1 MSDYPGSSASFPPNV
16 RIPDG
21 GNRRNSTVFAAG
33 FEDLS
38 NRTKYLQERI
48 PGAGS
53 LHRRYVDVVSGYS
66 VATGSVWNK
75 GTGSGDVAY
84 WTQSQLSNNRLVFE
98 ITPLLPHVCM
108 IIGFG
113 AVINPPNSHAG
124 LPATMPTIDLLRRS
138 ILDAPGTPWSLIVSS
153 TDSSADVATYE
164 AIHLTGPASTSTSVN
179 LNIGYRW
186 ALSVVGEGGANSLV
200 GLEVYTAYVSVGP

>member
-1 MSDYPGSSASFPPNV
+1 MSTTYSGTATHRESVEIPSDSDKRNWTIVGGSLQNLK
-16 RIPDG
+16 DE
-21 GNRRNSTVFAAG
+21 T
-33 FEDLS
+33 E
-38 NRTKYLQERI
+38 YLRGRI

-200 GLEVYTAYVSVGP
+200 GLEVYTAYVSVGS